1 MSATDSTALP
11 VLVVGATGSLGGKV
25 VDELLGRGKNV
36 RALVRPAS
44 DASRLESRGVEI
56 ARGDMLDVDSLVAA
70 MNGADAVIT
79 TAAGYTRG
87 GKNANDIDTIGNA
100 NLAEAAHRTGIRR
113 FVLTSILTSDQTP
126 QVPHFWH
133 KKLAEDKLEQ
143 LGVPFVALRPGA
155 FLDQVASRAG
165 DPVDKGRMWWIGMAT
180 VPLAFVH
187 TSDLAAYLAT
197 AVDAE
202 AGERIDIGGD
212 RPVSMR
218 EVADVMGS
226 RAGKKIKVWA
236 VPSAAAR
243 AAGAVAGPFMPLIK
257 DMAAMFS
264 GVVAPVPAGSQRLRF
279 QPVADRDATRPS
291 HPAGERP
298 AAGRGDGS
306 LHHGLVLTVPA
317 GAFATDAQ
325 QIKHTGCS
333 RDGCRELIPF
343 ASCPSAPSP
352 SRRHPRSP
360 QLGSVPAHRAVCPG
374 PHSGRGARTPGAA
387 GTQGRTPAS
396 SPSANA
402 LRTRYV
408 RDRYAIH
415 V

>member
-1 MSATDSTALP
+1 MPATGSTTLP
-11 VLVVGATGSLGGKV
+11 VLVVGATGSLGSKV

-126 QVPHFWH
+126 DVPHFWH

-155 FLDQVASRAG
+155 FLDQVASMAG
-165 DPVDKGRMWWIGMAT
+165 DPVDKRRMVWIGKAT
-180 VPLAFVH
+180 VPLTFVH
-187 TSDLAAYLAT
+187 TSDLAAYLAA
-197 AVDAE
+197 AVDAEAE
-202 AGERIDIGGD
+202 AGERIDIGWD

-226 RAGKKIKVWA
+226 RAGKKIKVWV
-236 VPSAAAR
+236 VPSAVAR
-243 AAGAVAGPFMPLIK
+243 AAGVVAGRFMPLVK
-257 DMAAMFS
+257 DMAAMFRWFET
-264 GVVAPVPAGSQRLRF
+264 GRYVADPRRQEQLFGPVPTAEESLARF
-279 QPVADRDATRPS
+279 
-291 HPAGERP
+291 
-298 AAGRGDGS
+298 
-306 LHHGLVLTVPA
+306 
-317 GAFATDAQ
+317 TD
-325 QIKHTGCS
+325 
-333 RDGCRELIPF
+333 E
-343 ASCPSAPSP
+343 
-352 SRRHPRSP
+352 
-360 QLGSVPAHRAVCPG
+360 
-374 PHSGRGARTPGAA
+374 
-387 GTQGRTPAS
+387 
-396 SPSANA
+396 
-402 LRTRYV
+402 LRTAQHR
-408 RDRYAIH
+408 
-415 V
+415 